1 MKKIIAFMALLAFS
15 SAYGQTAFTIPNV
28 AITGG
33 TITGL
38 SSPVPV
44 ASGGTG
50 TTTSTG
56 TGSNV
61 LNNSPTLITPALG
74 TPASGVATNLTGT
87 ASGLTAGTVTT
98 NANLTGPIT
107 SVGNATTI
115 TSSVTLPG
123 APTTTTAS
131 AGDSSTNIATTG
143 FLVQPGPIGSVA
155 ANTGAFTTFSY
166 AQQEKDKSYTFNT
179 PTTGQTVTLAT
190 GTETALIVPAGTL
203 ATLTVTLPGCTA
215 GYDGSI
221 ARFSSTQVITTLT
234 VNATSGTVVDS
245 PTTLAVG
252 GGNAYLCRGTNTSWY
267 RLY

>member
-44 ASGGTG
+44 ASGGIS

-107 SVGNATTI
+107 SAGNAT
-115 TSSVTLPG
+115 
-123 APTTTTAS
+123 A
-131 AGDSSTNIATTG
+131 
-143 FLVQPGPIGSVA
+143 VA
-155 ANTGAFTTFSY
+155 A
-166 AQQEKDKSYTFNT
+166 Q
-179 PTTGQTVTLAT
+179 T
-190 GTETALIVPAGTL
+190 GT
-203 ATLTVTLPGCTA
+203 
-215 GYDGSI
+215 GST
-221 ARFSSTQVITTLT
+221 FVMQ
-234 VNATSGTVVDS
+234 
-245 PTTLAVG
+245 
-252 GGNAYLCRGTNTSWY
+252 
-267 RLY
+267 